1 MRAEGG
7 ERAFVSHEE
16 CEFLDECHEWPGSF
30 GDDLVVINAFGLS
43 LENGFVFLSDRVE
56 VIMFWF

>member
-7 ERAFVSHEE
+7 ERAFVPHEE
-16 CEFLDECHEWPGSF
+16 GEFLYECHEWPGSS
-30 GDDLVVINAFGLS
+30 GDDLVVINAFGLR
-43 LENGFVFLSDRVE
+43 LENGFVFLRDKVE

>member
-7 ERAFVSHEE
+7 ERAFVSMRSAS
-16 CEFLDECHEWPGSF
+16 FLDECHEWPGSF
-30 GDDLVVINAFGLS
+30 GDDLVVIQCLWPEPG
-43 LENGFVFLSDRVE
+43 EWICVLSDKVE